1 MFYWKINSVFL
12 LLLALV
18 QPGFAEVLI
27 YPFDHEIEEK
37 RFHSLL
43 GELRCPKCQ
52 NQSLAD
58 SDAPISEDL
67 RQKVYALIKEG
78 KSDQEIRQYL
88 IERYGEFI
96 SYRPP
101 FRGSTLLLWAGPAV
115 ILLLALLIA
124 VYQVRKSMQAQSRQD

>member
-1 MFYWKINSVFL
+1 MCHWKINSVFL
-12 LLLALV
+12 LLLVLAQV
-18 QPGFAEVLI
+18 GFAEVLI
-27 YPFDHEIEEK
+27 YPFDNELEEK

-67 RQKVYALIKEG
+67 RQKVYALIKDG
-78 KSDQEIRQYL
+78 KSDQEIRQFL

-101 FRGSTLLLWAGPAV
+101 FRGSTMLLWTGPAV

-124 VYQVRKSMQAQSRQD
+124 VYQVRKSMQTQSRQE